1 MKLLLT
7 IAMTCAVANAQW
19 PDTPEMNLGI
29 CTASGEQAITKL
41 AATADGGCYV
51 SWFDN
56 RGGGYDVYLQRLDAL
71 GNAKWETNG
80 IMIADRN
87 YSSTMDFDLAIDA
100 SGNAV
105 VVYRQSFLSGDGI
118 VVSRVDP
125 SGTILWN
132 TTVQGAGSF
141 VASPVITAINDDVV
155 VGWTSD
161 NVSNFQRLNSE
172 GTMLWS
178 EPPSVDDPAG
188 GTISVADIQ
197 TSTNGSVIASFVQYT
212 SFWGNKQ
219 LKAERITSDGI
230 LVWEQQ
236 VAVMLDNSLQ
246 IGAYPDFISDG
257 NGGGFFTWYGVN
269 PLQCFATR
277 ISSDGI
283 MWLAGQVQVASSFGS
298 TERVDP
304 VGVRDG
310 DEFVVFF
317 RPQDNSQN
325 EDGIAAQRFSSDG
338 ARLWGNAGVSL
349 KPTSSSP
356 QYGSFAAATTDQGVV
371 LFFDESSSWGND
383 VINGIHVDASGNT
396 VWLVSVSSTPSSKSR
411 TVAAGVDGGALLAWQ
426 DDRSGSNDIYGQ
438 RMNSDGSCGNS
449 ASCDADLNGDGI
461 VNVSDLLQVIG
472 SWGPCGISCPE
483 DIDGDGTVGVSD
495 VLSII
500 ADWGVCN

>member
-1 MKLLLT
+1 
-7 IAMTCAVANAQW
+7 
-19 PDTPEMNLGI
+19 
-29 CTASGEQAITKL
+29 
-41 AATADGGCYV
+41 
-51 SWFDN
+51 
-56 RGGGYDVYLQRLDAL
+56 
-71 GNAKWETNG
+71 
-80 IMIADRN
+80 
-87 YSSTMDFDLAIDA
+87 
-100 SGNAV
+100 
-105 VVYRQSFLSGDGI
+105 
-118 VVSRVDP
+118 
-125 SGTILWN
+125 
-132 TTVQGAGSF
+132 
-141 VASPVITAINDDVV
+141 
-155 VGWTSD
+155 
-161 NVSNFQRLNSE
+161 
-172 GTMLWS
+172 
-178 EPPSVDDPAG
+178 
-188 GTISVADIQ
+188 
-197 TSTNGSVIASFVQYT
+197 
-212 SFWGNKQ
+212 
-219 LKAERITSDGI
+219 
-230 LVWEQQ
+230 
-236 VAVMLDNSLQ
+236 MLDNSLQ

-283 MWLAGQVQVASSFGS
+283 MWLAGQVQVASSLGS
-298 TERVDP
+298 TERVNP

-317 RPQDNSQN
+317 RPQDNGQN

-338 ARLWGNAGVSL
+338 ALLWGNAGVSL

-461 VNVSDLLQVIG
+461 VNVGDLLQVIG
-472 SWGPCGISCPE
+472 AWGPCSISCPE

-500 ADWGVCN
+500 ADWGACN